1 MECQTPGPARM
12 SEKVAFG
19 LSERQ
24 RATEKEAMA
33 CCGFCINYGCT
44 HPYTHGHRTLS
55 LSRSLAH
62 LLSRSLLFS
71 LPEIRKTDFR
81 EEASHFVHCLS
92 AQRTHPLET
101 ITTSCSAWYKIC
113 IG

>member
-55 LSRSLAH
+55 LSLVRSLTCSLA
-62 LLSRSLLFS
+62 LSFS
-71 LPEIRKTDFR
+71 LSLKSEKQILGRKPVTLCTVSQHS
-81 EEASHFVHCLS
+81 EL
-92 AQRTHPLET
+92 TH
-101 ITTSCSAWYKIC
+101 WRQ
-113 IG
+113 